1 LSQKIRSLKNL
12 GETSAIQWLSNGCL
26 RWQLDSET
34 AMKMKTLIIGTIA
47 VTAALAGGW
56 ALAQSVG
63 QGASGFGPPFMRGH
77 GQDGMGPRM
86 MKGMRHGMGP
96 GMMHGMDHGMGPGMK
111 EGMGPGMMKGMGP
124 GQRGSDHEDDTG
136 GR

>member
-1 LSQKIRSLKNL
+1 
-12 GETSAIQWLSNGCL
+12 
-26 RWQLDSET
+26 
-34 AMKMKTLIIGTIA
+34 MKTKTLIIGAIA
-47 VTAALAGGW
+47 VTASLAGGW

-63 QGASGFGPPFMRGH
+63 QGANGFGPPFMHGH
-77 GQDGMGPRM
+77 GQDGMGPGM
-86 MKGMRHGMGP
+86 MIGIRHGMGP

-111 EGMGPGMMKGMGP
+111 KGMGPGMMKGTGP